1 MWGTFLSEPLPI
13 IALVG
18 RYPANQL
25 IGRMAILYLR
35 RFNSIQMP
43 EQSIM
48 GF

>member
-18 RYPANQL
+18 RYPANKL
-25 IGRMAILYLR
+25 IGRMTIFYLR
-35 RFNSIQMP
+35 RFNPIQMP
-43 EQSIM
+43 VSGVM